1 MRVTYTVTVFPAD
14 LTKPVIREHY
24 DYETDAKSV
33 TITKAARHASE
44 LGDVIAVF
52 NEAGKCVQ
60 IFLTVLT
67 KSGAKGHAT
76 LLRS

>member
-14 LTKPVIREHY
+14 LTKPVVREQY

-33 TITKAARHASE
+33 TVSAAARHASSV
-44 LGDVIAVF
+44 GDIIAVF
-52 NEAGKCVQ
+52 NEQGKCVQ

-67 KSGAKGHAT
+67 PSGKKGHAT

>member
-14 LTKPVIREHY
+14 LTKPVIREQY
-24 DYETDAKSV
+24 DYETNAKSV
-33 TITKAARHASE
+33 TVSEAARHASSV
-44 LGDVIAVF
+44 GDIIAVF
-52 NEAGKCVQ
+52 NEHGKCVQ

-67 KSGAKGHAT
+67 PSGKKGHAT